1 MLQFHGVEM
10 DNGNRLV
17 DYNLPGLAIAMA
29 KDETT
34 FVERA
39 AASASQHLIV
49 VKLVMPGGE
58 PTPLQVRLVDTVD
71 AMRPRIAM
79 MAELPESY
87 RFRHRGRFMGGDRMI
102 LLYDVRGGDRI
113 DIIPNN

>member
-17 DYNLPGLAIAMA
+17 DYNLPGPAIHVTAMA

-58 PTPLQVRLVDTVD
+58 PTPLQVRLVDTE
-71 AMRPRIAM
+71 I
-79 MAELPESY
+79 
-87 RFRHRGRFMGGDRMI
+87 GRAH
-102 LLYDVRGGDRI
+102 V
-113 DIIPNN
+113 